1 MYVSLWEGARVV
13 NLEICSKKNMNDAER
28 TPHANHT
35 PCRKSQET
43 WIGALPKVMHVAYY
57 HLGNFGIRIFI

>member
-1 MYVSLWEGARVV
+1 M
-13 NLEICSKKNMNDAER
+13 KDAER

-43 WIGALPKVMHVAYY
+43 WIGALPKVMHAAYY
-57 HLGNFGIRIFI
+57 HLGNFGIHILI